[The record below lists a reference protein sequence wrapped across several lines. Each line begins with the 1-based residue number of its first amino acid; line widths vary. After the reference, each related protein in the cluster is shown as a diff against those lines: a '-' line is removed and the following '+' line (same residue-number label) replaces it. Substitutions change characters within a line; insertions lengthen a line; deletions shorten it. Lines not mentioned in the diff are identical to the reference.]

1 MTDKKIPFVGL
12 HAHSVAGSIFD
23 AIGYPDE
30 HMDFCYENG
39 GEALALTDHGN
50 MNGFSHQ
57 FLHWQKM
64 QGRRERNSS
73 RSLAWKRTSSRPL
86 KNGERTIIALR
97 RTLSLRNRL
106 QRQGDTSGATVED
119 EDASKKA
126 IKSVINR
133 RRHLVLLAQNQTG
146 LNNLF
151 KLISESI
158 REENFYR
165 YPRVD
170 YRLSGQVL
178 RRRYRMRLPVW
189 ADLMLATIGL
199 TERKVP
205 KQLWK
210 Q

>member
-1 MTDKKIPFVGL
+1 
-12 HAHSVAGSIFD
+12 
-23 AIGYPDE
+23 
-30 HMDFCYENG
+30 MDFCYENG

-64 QGRRERNSS
+64 KDEGKEFKPIFGVEAYFLPSIDEWRADYDRIKEDKKLA
-73 RSLAWKRTSSRPL
+73 RSLAK
-86 KNGERTIIALR
+86 
-97 RTLSLRNRL
+97 
-106 QRQGDTSGATVED
+106 QGDTSGATVED

-151 KLISESI
+151 KLISESY

-170 YRLSGQVL
+170 YKLLDKYSEGVIASSVVNRQ
-178 RRRYRMRLPVW
+178 
-189 ADLMLATIGL
+189 
-199 TERKVP
+199 TE
-205 KQLWK
+205 L
-210 Q
+210 